1 MIGWLKGE
9 LLHIEDDEIIVNSQ
23 GVGYLVLV
31 GTNLLA
37 KKNPRIG
44 DEMELVIYT
53 SVKED
58 EIRLIG
64 FESFLARK
72 VFTILLTVNGV
83 GPKAAVKITDALTP
97 EDIVFAVNNGNH
109 TPFLQ
114 VSGIGKKTAQKIV
127 IDLQSKVDK
136 LYLQYSMNTASG
148 SDDFNTNNA
157 ADSTSN
163 LILKDAKSALKNLGF
178 YEAEIK
184 SVIGKHAKLDI
195 SFDELIRK
203 CLSELKKV

>member
-1 MIGWLKGE
+1 MIGWIKGE
-9 LLHIEDDEIIVNSQ
+9 LLNIEDDEIVINSQ

-31 GTNLLA
+31 GTNLLTR
-37 KKNPRIG
+37 KNPRIG

-64 FESFLARK
+64 FETFLARK
-72 VFTILLTVNGV
+72 VFTILLSVNGV

-136 LYLQYSMNTASG
+136 LHLQYSMNPVSGTNGVGANSTMAS
-148 SDDFNTNNA
+148 TN
-157 ADSTSN
+157 N
-163 LILKDAKSALKNLGF
+163 LILNDAKSALKNLGF
-178 YEAEIK
+178 YDAEIK
-184 SVIGKHAKLDI
+184 SVIDKHAKPDI

-203 CLSELKKV
+203 CLSELKKI

>member
-9 LLHIEDDEIIVNSQ
+9 LLHIEEEEIIVNSQ

-31 GTNLLA
+31 GANLLA
-37 KKNPRIG
+37 KKNPSIG
-44 DEMELVIYT
+44 DEIELVIYT

-72 VFTILLTVNGV
+72 VFTILLSVNGV

-97 EDIVFAVNNGNH
+97 ENIVLAVNNGNH

-136 LYLQYSMNTASG
+136 LHLQYAMNTVSG
-148 SDDFNTNNA
+148 LGDITTNNA
-157 ADSTSN
+157 AGSSSN

-178 YEAEIK
+178 YESEIK
-184 SVIGKHAKLDI
+184 SVIDKHAKPDI

>member
-9 LLHIEDDEIIVNSQ
+9 LLHIEDDEIIINSQ
-23 GVGYLVLV
+23 GVGYSILI
-31 GTNLLA
+31 GANLLA
-37 KKNPRIG
+37 RRNPRIG

-83 GPKAAVKITDALTP
+83 GPKAAVKILDALSP
-97 EDIVFAVNNGNH
+97 EEIVFAVNNGNH
-109 TPFLQ
+109 AAFLQ

-136 LYLQYSMNTASG
+136 LHLQYALKTDARTGNFS
-148 SDDFNTNNA
+148 TNEVV
-157 ADSTSN
+157 DSSSN
-163 LILKDAKSALKNLGF
+163 LILKDARSALKNLGF
-178 YEAEIK
+178 YDAEIK
-184 SVIGKHAKLDI
+184 SVISKLAKPDI

-203 CLSELKKV
+203 CLSELKKA

>member
-1 MIGWLKGE
+1 MIGWIKGE
-9 LLHIEDDEIIVNSQ
+9 LLHIEEDEIIINSQ

-31 GTNLLA
+31 GANLLA
-37 KKNPRIG
+37 RKNPSIG
-44 DEMELVIYT
+44 DEIELVIYT

-64 FESFLARK
+64 FETFLARK

-97 EDIVFAVNNGNH
+97 EDIVFAVSNSDH
-109 TPFLQ
+109 SSFLQ

-136 LYLQYSMNTASG
+136 LHLQYSLNPASG
-148 SDDFNTNNA
+148 ES
-157 ADSTSN
+157 
-163 LILKDAKSALKNLGF
+163 KSLLQAIEVTTDVWKHRNKYVYDTLHGF
-178 YEAEIK
+178 
-184 SVIGKHAKLDI
+184 HLND
-195 SFDELIRK
+195 
-203 CLSELKKV
+203 

>member
-1 MIGWLKGE
+1 MIGWIKGE
-9 LLHIEDDEIIVNSQ
+9 LLHIEEDEIIINSQ
-23 GVGYLVLV
+23 GVGYLVMV
-31 GTNLLA
+31 GANLLA
-37 KKNPRIG
+37 RKNPRIG
-44 DEMELVIYT
+44 DELELVIYT

-64 FESFLARK
+64 FETFLARK

-136 LYLQYSMNTASG
+136 LHLQYPLNPVSGTNEMTADNPLNSA
-148 SDDFNTNNA
+148 N
-157 ADSTSN
+157 N
-163 LILKDAKSALKNLGF
+163 LILSDAKSALKNLGF
-178 YEAEIK
+178 YDAEIK
-184 SVIGKHAKLDI
+184 SVIHKHAKSDI

-203 CLSELKKV
+203 CLSELKKI